1 MSSVKNFPQQE
12 TGDVAAAKARIVIGI
27 NNTLTNDPCALCGAR
42 TDPDGI
48 DLMLADSLSLV
59 CDDCGMTY
67 VRPLAMLLRLRNAA
81 RTFTSSD
88 MGEDVF

>member
-1 MSSVKNFPQQE
+1 MDGVEKFSQQE
-12 TGDVAAAKARIVIGI
+12 TGNVAGANARIVIGI
-27 NNTLTNDPCALCGAR
+27 NNTLTNDPCALCGGR

-67 VRPLAMLLRLRNAA
+67 ARPLAMLLRLRNAA

-88 MGEDVF
+88 MGGDVF